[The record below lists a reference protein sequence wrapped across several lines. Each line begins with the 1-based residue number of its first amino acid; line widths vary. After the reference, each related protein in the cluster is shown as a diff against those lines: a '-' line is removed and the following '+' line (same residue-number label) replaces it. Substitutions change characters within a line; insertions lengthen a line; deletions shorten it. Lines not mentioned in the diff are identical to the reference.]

1 MKRSQTKFKFIH
13 CKTLHCIF
21 SGRVRILDYLSAYLS
36 ASDPSRDKKMAE
48 TEENFETKGSR
59 VATMLT
65 VRGAGAGASLRQDH
79 FV

>member
-13 CKTLHCIF
+13 CKTLHCNF
-21 SGRVRILDYLSAYLS
+21 SQRVIILDHLSS
-36 ASDPSRDKKMAE
+36 SDPKSYRDKKMAE
-48 TEENFETKGSR
+48 TEENLETKGSR